1 MSKTLPES
9 KSTGYG
15 LWAAKHL
22 IIEICTSLAFKC
34 HIKWLKAGAS
44 QVKEGPRT
52 DGFEPAQLAYS
63 VRNIAMFG
71 VRCTGAAPLIFIC
84 IRLVP
89 GAYVQ
94 IAMGLVPCMRV
105 NV

>member
-1 MSKTLPES
+1 MGGEALDYLDMHFVSFQVS
-9 KSTGYG
+9 HQVVG
-15 LWAAKHL
+15 
-22 IIEICTSLAFKC
+22 
-34 HIKWLKAGAS
+34 AGAS
-44 QVKEGPRT
+44 HVKEGLRT
-52 DGFEPAQLAYS
+52 DDFEPAQLAYS
-63 VRNIAMFG
+63 VRDIAMFG

-84 IRLVP
+84 VRLVP